1 MSGLKKILSPSIL
14 SADFKKLGE
23 ELETIDKAGAEYVH
37 VDVMDGLFVKS
48 ISFGM
53 PVIKSARSATDKVFD
68 VHLMIEE
75 PIRYIEDFVKAG
87 ADIITVH
94 VEACKDVV
102 ATLEKIKE
110 CGVKAAITLNP
121 PTPVSAIEP
130 YLDKVDMVLVMS
142 VNPGFGGQKFI
153 PESLDKVK
161 EIRTLLDAKGL
172 DTDIEI
178 DESAVESF
186 DVESMQKMKA
196 TDAMSS
202 TLATNRNIESLM
214 GQMDETFSQRLLRLI
229 DERGMTDSEAYNKAY
244 VDRRH
249 FSKIRKDVNYTPN
262 KKTVLAFAIALEL
275 SIDEAKDLLNSAGF
289 AFSRSSKTDIIVA
302 YFLQNKIYDMFEI
315 NEILD
320 AYGQPIFE

>member
-1 MSGLKKILSPSIL
+1 MILSPSIL
-14 SADFKKLGE
+14 SADFGILAEQVKRAE
-23 ELETIDKAGAEYVH
+23 NAGAQWLH
-37 VDVMDGLFVKS
+37 IDVMDGHFVPNMT
-48 ISFGM
+48 FAM
-53 PVIKSARSATDKVFD
+53 PVIKSLRKYTDMFFD

-161 EIRTLLDAKGL
+161 EIRRLLDARGL

-178 DESAVESF
+178 DGGVNAGN
-186 DVESMQKMKA
+186 
-196 TDAMSS
+196 
-202 TLATNRNIESLM
+202 LAS
-214 GQMDETFSQRLLRLI
+214 
-229 DERGMTDSEAYNKAY
+229 
-244 VDRRH
+244 
-249 FSKIRKDVNYTPN
+249 
-262 KKTVLAFAIALEL
+262 VLG
-275 SIDEAKDLLNSAGF
+275 AG
-289 AFSRSSKTDIIVA
+289 ANVIVA
-302 YFLQNKIYDMFEI
+302 GSAIFSGDVADNVKTFKEI
-315 NEILD
+315 MG
-320 AYGQPIFE
+320 AW